1 MTQIAQINDRGGLT
15 LPKKIRALFPGLD
28 VVIVK
33 AEKRSIVLEPL
44 QTRDE
49 FILEL
54 ERRSRA
60 AETGKRYSLDEVDE
74 ILKKRTH
81 PPLDTGSR

>member
-15 LPKKIRALFPGLD
+15 LPKKIRQLFPGLD
-28 VVIVK
+28 VVVVK
-33 AEKRSIVLEPL
+33 TDKSSIVLEPL

-54 ERRSRA
+54 ERRSEA
-60 AETGKRYSLDEVDE
+60 AKRGKRYSLDEVDAH
-74 ILKKRTH
+74 LANRHGK
-81 PPLDTGSR
+81 